1 MLRLT
6 VFEFIF
12 RGMPEAFVVMFAML
26 MLSNERI
33 DRNRYIISS
42 LLLGFGEYGIR
53 FLPISFGVHTILGIF
68 IMIIIMWS
76 IDNVDVIFAIRSSLI
91 LTITMFIIEGLN
103 IIALKLIFKDG
114 FDTIML
120 DTKLRTLTGI
130 PSLIILV
137 IISYIIYYL
146 KKRKN

>member
-1 MLRLT
+1 
-6 VFEFIF
+6 
-12 RGMPEAFVVMFAML
+12 
-26 MLSNERI
+26 
-33 DRNRYIISS
+33 
-42 LLLGFGEYGIR
+42 
-53 FLPISFGVHTILGIF
+53 
-68 IMIIIMWS
+68 
-76 IDNVDVIFAIRSSLI
+76 
-91 LTITMFIIEGLN
+91 MFIIEGVN